1 MKDNILSKLI
11 ERCRPINVLYIED
24 DVQTREATITILQD
38 FFATINIATN
48 GEEGLQFYRENTSNI
63 DLIITDIMMP
73 KLSGIEMI
81 QSIRENNKEIAIVV
95 VSAQNESSYFEKT
108 IELGVDGYLFKPLKL
123 SQLSQTLTKVVD
135 KISLRKEHI
144 QSLNL
149 LKQYQDITNKSS
161 IISKTDLKGNITF
174 VNEKF
179 CQISG
184 YRPNELIGKPH
195 NILRHPDMPASAF
208 KNLWETIKDKKETW
222 QGVVKNRAKNGDP
235 YYVKTTVQPILDD
248 KGEILEY
255 ISLRHD
261 ITEIMSDKKQLFDY
275 LGANRLAVL
284 ILVQIEDYD
293 TLEKFYDREN
303 IEKIEDSFGRVL
315 LYLMPN
321 IWGFQK
327 VYQLENGLYAL
338 AIDRRSCQA
347 STEEIYQAIEKLLV
361 NVKEYSVK
369 MESIEYDISIIC
381 SFTYGV
387 FKIFEDAKIG
397 IEKAI
402 QDKQSIIYA
411 DGLSGVE
418 HENALKN
425 IETLHTIKTALDN
438 QKVISYFQPIVNNL
452 TLEVE
457 KYESLVRII
466 DETGRLLSPYHFLD
480 VAKKGRY
487 YSKITRIVLENSF
500 LALLRTD
507 KEISINLS
515 VFDIEQ
521 DEIRSY
527 IYALLAKYANASHRI
542 IFEVLESE
550 SVKDFKTIQDFIHQ
564 VKMLGVK
571 IAIDDFGTGYSNF
584 ERLLNYQP
592 DILKID
598 GGLIKNID
606 RNRLNHNIVE
616 TIIMFAQKQHMK
628 TGAEFVENE
637 TIFKIVRDM
646 GIDYSQGYAFG
657 KPEIF

>member
-1 MKDNILSKLI
+1 MKDNAFIKLT
-11 ERCRPINVLYIED
+11 ERCRPISLLYVED
-24 DVQTREATITILQD
+24 DIATSEAMIPILKG
-38 FFATINIATN
+38 FFETMKVATN
-48 GEEGLQFYRENTSNI
+48 GEEGLKLYRENASSI
-63 DLIITDIMMP
+63 DLIITDLLMP
-73 KLSGIEMI
+73 KLGGIEMI
-81 QSIRENNKEIAIVV
+81 QAIREENKEIAIVV
-95 VSAQNESSYFEKT
+95 ISAHNDSTYFERT
-108 IELGVDGYLFKPLKL
+108 IELGVDGYVFKPLKL
-123 SQLSQTLTKVVD
+123 NQLSQTLSKVVD
-135 KISLRKEHI
+135 KISLYKDHI

-184 YRPNELIGKPH
+184 YRPHELIGKPH
-195 NILRHPDMPASAF
+195 NIVRHPDMPSSAF

-222 QGVVKNRAKNGDP
+222 QGVVKNRAKNGDS
-235 YYVKTTVQPILDD
+235 YYVKTTVQPILNS
-248 KGEILEY
+248 KGEIVEY

-275 LGANRLAVL
+275 LEANRLAVL

-293 TLEKFYDREN
+293 TLEKFYDRESV
-303 IEKIEDSFGRVL
+303 EKIEDSFGRVL

-347 STEEIYQAIEKLLV
+347 SVEEIQKVIEALLV

-369 MESIEYDISIIC
+369 MESIEYDISVIC

-402 QDKQSIIYA
+402 KEKQSIIYA

-425 IETLHTIKTALDN
+425 IETIHTIKTALDN
-438 QKVISYFQPIVNNL
+438 NKVISYFQPIVNNL

-466 DETGRLLSPYHFLD
+466 DESGRLLSPYHFLD
-480 VAKKGRY
+480 IAKKGRY
-487 YSKITRIVLENSF
+487 YSKITKIVLENSF

-521 DEIRSY
+521 EEIRAY
-527 IYALLAKYANASHRI
+527 
-542 IFEVLESE
+542 IFELLSQYEDSAHRVVFELLESE
-550 SVKDFKTIQDFIHQ
+550 TIKDFGLIQAFIHR
-564 VKMLGVK
+564 VKTQNVK

-584 ERLLNYQP
+584 ERLLNYEP

-598 GGLIKNID
+598 GGLIKNLD
-606 RNRLNHNIVE
+606 QNRLNRNIVE
-616 TIIMFAQKQHMK
+616 TIIMFAKKQHMK
-628 TGAEFVENE
+628 TVAEFVENE
-637 TIFKIVRDM
+637 TIFHIVQEM